1 MSVPAQKITF
11 AEMRAT
17 GVRGVLVIAATIG
30 AATRRAPM
38 PIAGPMTS
46 GCPKLSRGSLCG
58 LRSPRCRCSA
68 GLAGGRKIAAL
79 SRYQLSAGNRCTIAP
94 RQTSTTSST
103 RRVSARSV
111 RAAWSLAMFRPR
123 PPPLWAGSISRTS
136 YRCRTDKDHRV
147 PVGPRGQCLER
158 GGRIPVLSAGGQRQL
173 L

>member
-1 MSVPAQKITF
+1 MFDNRRGLSARESRPRKGDVPKSPF
-11 AEMRAT
+11 AMWRRSCRWLAGRNSRAALGGGLIRT
-17 GVRGVLVIAATIG
+17 CCAALPFG
-30 AATRRAPM
+30 RY
-38 PIAGPMTS
+38 S
-46 GCPKLSRGSLCG
+46 SHLHSR
-58 LRSPRCRCSA
+58 
-68 GLAGGRKIAAL
+68 LAGGRKIAAL

-111 RAAWSLAMFRPR
+111 RAAWSLAMIRPR